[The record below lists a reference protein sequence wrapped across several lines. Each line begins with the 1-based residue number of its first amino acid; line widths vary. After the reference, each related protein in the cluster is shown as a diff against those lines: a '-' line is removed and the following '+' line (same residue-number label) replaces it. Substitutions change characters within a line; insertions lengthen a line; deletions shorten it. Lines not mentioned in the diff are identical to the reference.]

1 MECPHYAPLSQ
12 AGGCTSKVYSM
23 TLGAAPPPPSLHP
36 AEKSPPRR
44 TWAGVCP
51 QGSAVKRGSPK
62 LDALKEPMDAQVVA
76 YMFSGMSP
84 PATPPPEAGS
94 PA

>member
-1 MECPHYAPLSQ
+1 MSPL
-12 AGGCTSKVYSM
+12 CTAVTGWGMHLKGLFHD
-23 TLGAAPPPPSLHP
+23 LGRRPPPLSLHP

-84 PATPPPEAGS
+84 PATPPLEAGS